1 MMENKSYRIMQLHT
15 NLLKCLFLWPVDTF
29 SPGLNSLLM
38 YGSFC
43 ISMCCGIPIISAAGY
58 QFYVGIED
66 VNILLEALIG
76 VYDIIGNTVTYVCFL
91 RKQRQIQE
99 IIDDIK
105 DFFQYCGYETV
116 RKIDSEIMRHTKY
129 FLFYVTVSVILNLA
143 WPMLSVNNCLKSR
156 RSDFYIKHDPC
167 GMPTQN
173 LYPFEASEGIVFWV
187 LYIIEAIFCYHTC
200 CFFSLATVI
209 VIGFLKHI
217 TAQLKC
223 CAYKFEHI
231 CDYMGSCKN
240 DENVII
246 REFVHLIKY
255 HQRIIKYAEKV
266 FGIFDVMIIVYI
278 GVTSF
283 TLAIIGYQIAI
294 PKTNLEDRIRYT
306 MLLIGWV
313 LLFYSICFYGQ
324 QVRDESMKVGEA
336 IYKSE
341 WYQHQTLL
349 GMKTDI
355 MFVMRRTLKPLDF
368 KATLLGEVSLIV
380 FVAVMKR
387 AYQLFTLLLTVTE
400 DGP

>member
-116 RKIDSEIMRHTKY
+116 RKIDSEIMRHTK
-129 FLFYVTVSVILNLA
+129 
-143 WPMLSVNNCLKSR
+143 C
-156 RSDFYIKHDPC
+156 SDFYIKHDPC

-324 QVRDESMKVGEA
+324 QVRDEASFAMISMKVGEA

>member
-1 MMENKSYRIMQLHT
+1 
-15 NLLKCLFLWPVDTF
+15 
-29 SPGLNSLLM
+29 
-38 YGSFC
+38 
-43 ISMCCGIPIISAAGY
+43 MCCGIPIISAAGY

-116 RKIDSEIMRHTKY
+116 RKIDSEIMRHTKC
-129 FLFYVTVSVILNLA
+129 SV
-143 WPMLSVNNCLKSR
+143 
-156 RSDFYIKHDPC
+156 FYIKYDPC

-173 LYPFEASEGIVFWV
+173 LYPFEASEGTVFWV

-200 CFFSLATVI
+200 CFFSLATVT

-223 CAYKFEHI
+223 CAYKFEPI
-231 CDYMGSCKN
+231 YDYMGSCDDDKN
-240 DENVII
+240 AII
-246 REFVHLIKY
+246 QEFVHLIKY

-266 FGIFDVMIIVYI
+266 LGIFDVMIIVYI
-278 GVTSF
+278 GDTSF

-355 MFVMRRTLKPLDF
+355 MFVMRRTQKPLDF
-368 KATLLGEVSLIV
+368 KATLVGEVSLIV
-380 FVAVMKR
+380 FVV
-387 AYQLFTLLLTVTE
+387 
-400 DGP
+400 